1 MPVLTCPFAT
11 IPALNLNK
19 ANLYFPG
26 ESRASELTIKPTA
39 GETWAVEGLS
49 LSFTITT
56 QFTFSVNTETAYN
69 ALKSQETAIVK
80 QEEALAKKK
89 TAAEG
94 QLTHAKEE
102 LEAAKGVVTEAENI
116 YKEDGF
122 TKTLYKEYLEAVKG
136 QRAAEASISAI
147 TAEIEGLVEDQQG
160 YVRDL
165 FQIQK
170 ELAELGKTAVREG
183 IRLPILATQ
192 ARLYVRGNEL
202 VWNAT
207 LGALVSLKVEAVHAL
222 GKYTYAEA
230 TVTESF
236 SLHEQ
241 YDDPIGITERENLRL
256 VFQFTGPAA
265 IIENEGQE
273 ILGNGM
279 NTTPIQA
286 IVNYSRHTE
295 GGQ

>member
-49 LSFTITT
+49 LNFTITT
-56 QFTFSVNTETAYN
+56 QFTFSVNTETPYN

-116 YKEDGF
+116 YKEGGF
-122 TKTLYKEYLEAVKG
+122 TKTLYKEYLEAV
-136 QRAAEASISAI
+136 
-147 TAEIEGLVEDQQG
+147 
-160 YVRDL
+160 
-165 FQIQK
+165 
-170 ELAELGKTAVREG
+170 
-183 IRLPILATQ
+183 
-192 ARLYVRGNEL
+192 
-202 VWNAT
+202 
-207 LGALVSLKVEAVHAL
+207 
-222 GKYTYAEA
+222 
-230 TVTESF
+230 
-236 SLHEQ
+236 
-241 YDDPIGITERENLRL
+241 
-256 VFQFTGPAA
+256 
-265 IIENEGQE
+265 
-273 ILGNGM
+273 
-279 NTTPIQA
+279 
-286 IVNYSRHTE
+286 
-295 GGQ
+295 